1 MNGKKSRRHIV
12 TVMIL
17 WLPRISLLEVAVVGW
32 DQGTFECSVSLYESR
47 LSVRKV
53 VQEAANKRVWAD
65 KSCQNFSVLN
75 ANEMREKQTQ
85 NHIKVFARVEVTLIK
100 ILNV

>member
-1 MNGKKSRRHIV
+1 M
-12 TVMIL
+12 
-17 WLPRISLLEVAVVGW
+17 AVEGW

-75 ANEMREKQTQ
+75 ANEREKQTQ